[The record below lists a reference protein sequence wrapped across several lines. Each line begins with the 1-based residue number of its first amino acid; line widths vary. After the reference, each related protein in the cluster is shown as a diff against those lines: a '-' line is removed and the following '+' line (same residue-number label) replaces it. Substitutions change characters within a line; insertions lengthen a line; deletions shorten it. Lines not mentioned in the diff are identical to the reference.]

1 MNKFCGCVSNIEDRR
16 QSGVTFQDKL
26 VQAMALFKSKDKDTK
41 SFQFMHCWNILRNQ
55 PKWHDKR
62 KQMEA
67 IKQVP
72 NKNRSQT

>member
-1 MNKFCGCVSNIEDRR
+1 
-16 QSGVTFQDKL
+16 
-26 VQAMALFKSKDKDTK
+26 VQLAQVMALFKSKDKDNK

-72 NKNRSQT
+72 NKKQKSNMTSSPKIQQP